1 MYFCRMISANN
12 ITLYFGGQ
20 TLFNEISFMVNKGDK
35 IGLVGKNG
43 AGKST
48 LLKVLSREQTVNS
61 GNINSPNNT
70 KIGYLKQ
77 DLDFEDGKTILEEA
91 QSAFGEV
98 NELEEQLEEC
108 NKQFNVRTDYESDSY
123 LELINQFNEAEERFR
138 LLGGHDIHSEIS
150 QVLSGLGFSQYDFS
164 RQSSEFSGGWRMRIE
179 LAKILLQK
187 PDVLLLDEPTNHLDI
202 ESIIWLERWLK
213 KYSGAIILVSH
224 DRQFLDS
231 VTNRTIEI
239 AFGTINDYKASYTK
253 YLTLRKDRIEK
264 QIQAKKNQ
272 DKYIKETKVL
282 INKFR
287 AKKNKASF
295 AQSLIKKLEKIEII
309 EVEQEDIGR
318 MNFRFP
324 PAPHSGKISLN
335 LKNIGKNYDDLIV
348 LEKVNLEVVKGDKLA
363 FVGKNGEGKS
373 TLAKIIV
380 NEINY
385 SGSLELGHQIKVGYY
400 AQNQAEFLDEN
411 KTVLETIYEAADE
424 KTSPKVRNILGSFL
438 FSNDTVEKKVG
449 VLSGGERARV
459 ALCKLLLD
467 PVNLLVM
474 DEPTNHLDI
483 TSKELLKRALV
494 EYDGSLIIVSH
505 DREFLQGLTEKVY
518 DFKERNI
525 KEYLGDINDF
535 LKEKDLEN
543 FKQLETSQ
551 LKQKQKEKK
560 GDSEH
565 KLSYQEKK
573 EKDKRVKKL
582 SNKISKL
589 EKEIDDLEKEI
600 KGIDSKLANPE
611 KFKELSQNPDFFAN
625 YEQKQLKLKETEQFW
640 EKANLELDTL
650 KQ

>member
-1 MYFCRMISANN
+1 MISVNN
-12 ITLYFGGQ
+12 ISLYFGGQ
-20 TLFNEISFMVNKGDK
+20 TLFNNISFMVNKGDK

-48 LLKVLSREQTVNS
+48 LLKALSGEQSING
-61 GNINSPNNT
+61 GNINSPNGT
-70 KIGYLKQ
+70 KLGYLKQ
-77 DLDFEDGKTILEEA
+77 DLDFVDGKTILEEA

-98 NELEEQLEEC
+98 NDLEQKLEDC
-108 NKQFNVRTDYESDSY
+108 NKQFNERTDYESNSY
-123 LELINQFNEAEERFR
+123 LELINEFNEAEERFR
-138 LLGGHDIHSEIS
+138 LLGGHDIHSEIN
-150 QVLSGLGFSQYDFS
+150 QVLSGLGFSQYDFT

-202 ESIIWLERWLK
+202 ESIVWLERWLK

-224 DRQFLDS
+224 DRFFLDS

-239 AFGTINDYKASYTK
+239 AFGEINDYKASYTK
-253 YLTLRKDRIEK
+253 YLTLREDRIEK

-272 DKYIKETKVL
+272 DKYIKETKEL

-295 AQSLIKKLEKIEII
+295 AQSLIKKLDKLVII

-324 PAPHSGKISLN
+324 PAPHSGKISLS
-335 LKNIGKNYDDLIV
+335 LKNIGKDYDDLTV
-348 LEKVNLEVVKGDKLA
+348 LEKVDLEVIKGDKLA

-380 NEINY
+380 NELEYTGNI
-385 SGSLELGHQIKVGYY
+385 ELGHQIKVGYY
-400 AQNQAEFLDEN
+400 AQNQAEFLDET
-411 KTVLETIYEAADE
+411 KTVLETIYDAADE
-424 KTSPKVRNILGSFL
+424 KTSPKVRSILGSFL

-459 ALCKLLLD
+459 ALCKLLLE

-483 TSKELLKRALV
+483 TSKELLKRALL
-494 EYDGSLIIVSH
+494 EYDGSLVVVSH

-518 DFKERNI
+518 EFKERNI

-543 FKQLETSQ
+543 FKELETSQ
-551 LKQKQKEKK
+551 AKQKQKESK
-560 GDSEH
+560 GDSDH
-565 KLSYQEKK
+565 KISYKEKK
-573 EKDKRVKKL
+573 DSEKREKKL
-582 SNKISKL
+582 NNKIRKF
-589 EKEIDDLEKEI
+589 EKEIDSLEKEI
-600 KGIDSKLANPE
+600 KEIDSDLAIPE
-611 KFKELSQNPDFFAN
+611 RFKELSEDPDFFAN

-640 EKANLELDTL
+640 EKANLELDAL
-650 KQ
+650 K

>member
-1 MYFCRMISANN
+1 MYFCIMISVNN
-12 ITLYFGGQ
+12 ISLYFGGQ
-20 TLFNEISFMVNKGDK
+20 TLFNEVSFMINKGDK

-48 LLKVLSREQTVNS
+48 LLKVLSSEQNVND

-77 DLDFEDGKTILEEA
+77 DLDFEDGKTILEDA
-91 QSAFGEV
+91 QSAFTEII
-98 NELEEQLEEC
+98 ELEKKLDDF
-108 NKQFNVRTDYESDSY
+108 NKQFNERTDYESKEY
-123 LELINQFNEAEERFR
+123 LELINQFNETEERFR
-138 LLGGHDIHSEIS
+138 FLGGNDIHSEIS

-224 DRQFLDS
+224 DRFFLDS
-231 VTNRTIEI
+231 ITNRTIEI
-239 AFGTINDYKASYTK
+239 SFGSINDYKASYTK
-253 YLTLRKDRIEK
+253 YLTLREDRIEK

-272 DKYIKETKVL
+272 DKYIKETKLL

-295 AQSLIKKLEKIEII
+295 AQTLIKKLEKLEVI

-324 PAPHSGKISLN
+324 PAPHSGKVSLN
-335 LKNIGKNYDDLIV
+335 LKDIGKNYNDLIV
-348 LEKVNLEVVKGDKLA
+348 LEKVDLEIIKGDKIA

-380 NEINY
+380 NEIDFT
-385 SGSLELGHQIKVGYY
+385 GKVELGHQVKVGYY
-400 AQNQAEFLDEN
+400 AQNQVEFLDEN
-411 KTVLETIYEAADE
+411 KTVLETIYDAANEA
-424 KTSPKVRNILGSFL
+424 TSPKVRSILGSFL
-438 FSNDTVEKKVG
+438 FSDDTVDKKIG

-459 ALCKLLLD
+459 ALCKLLLE

-483 TSKELLKRALV
+483 TSKELLKRALL

-505 DREFLQGLTEKVY
+505 DREFLQELTEKVY
-518 DFKERNI
+518 EFKKRNI
-525 KEYLGDINDF
+525 KEYLGDINEF

-551 LKQKQKEKK
+551 AKQKQKEQKK
-560 GDSEH
+560 DSDH
-565 KLSYQEKK
+565 KISYQERKELDKK
-573 EKDKRVKKL
+573 IKKL
-582 SNKISKL
+582 SNRINKL
-589 EKEIDDLEKEI
+589 EKEIDSLEKKI
-600 KGIDSKLANPE
+600 KETDENLSDPE
-611 KFKELSQNPDFFAN
+611 KFKELSQDPTFFEK
-625 YEQKQLKLKETEQFW
+625 YEKNQKKLKEMEQNW
-640 EKANLELDTL
+640 EELNLELNTL
-650 KQ
+650 RS

>member
-1 MYFCRMISANN
+1 MISANN

-494 EYDGSLIIVSH
+494 AYDGSLIIVSH

-573 EKDKRVKKL
+573 EKDKRIKKL

-600 KGIDSKLANPE
+600 KGIDSNLANPE

>member
-1 MYFCRMISANN
+1 MYFCIMISVNN
-12 ITLYFGGQ
+12 ISLYFGGQ
-20 TLFNEISFMVNKGDK
+20 TLFNEVSFMINKGDK

-48 LLKVLSREQTVNS
+48 LLKVLSSEQNVND

-77 DLDFEDGKTILEEA
+77 DLDFEDGKTILEDA
-91 QSAFGEV
+91 QSAFTEII
-98 NELEEQLEEC
+98 ELEKKLDDF
-108 NKQFNVRTDYESDSY
+108 NKQFNERTDYESKEY
-123 LELINQFNEAEERFR
+123 LELINQFNETEERFR
-138 LLGGHDIHSEIS
+138 FLGGNDIHSEIS

-224 DRQFLDS
+224 DRFFLDS
-231 VTNRTIEI
+231 ITNRTIEI
-239 AFGTINDYKASYTK
+239 SFGSINDYKSSYTK
-253 YLTLRKDRIEK
+253 YLTLREDRIEK

-295 AQSLIKKLEKIEII
+295 AQTLIKKLEKLEII

-324 PAPHSGKISLN
+324 PAPHSGKVSLN
-335 LKNIGKNYDDLIV
+335 LKDIGKNYDDLIV
-348 LEKVNLEVVKGDKLA
+348 LEKVDLEIIKGDKIA

-380 NEINY
+380 NEIDFT
-385 SGSLELGHQIKVGYY
+385 GKLELGHEVKVGYY
-400 AQNQAEFLDEN
+400 AQNQVEFLDEN
-411 KTVLETIYEAADE
+411 KTVLETIYDASNEE
-424 KTSPKVRNILGSFL
+424 TSPKVRSILGSFL
-438 FSNDTVEKKVG
+438 FSDDTVDKKIG

-459 ALCKLLLD
+459 ALCKLLLE

-483 TSKELLKRALV
+483 TSKELLKRALL

-505 DREFLQGLTEKVY
+505 DREFLQELTEKVY
-518 DFKERNI
+518 EFKKRNI
-525 KEYLGDINDF
+525 KEYLGDINEF

-551 LKQKQKEKK
+551 AKQKQKEQKK
-560 GDSEH
+560 DSDH
-565 KLSYQEKK
+565 KISYQERKELDKK
-573 EKDKRVKKL
+573 IKKL
-582 SNKISKL
+582 SNRINKL
-589 EKEIDDLEKEI
+589 EKEIDSLEKKI
-600 KGIDSKLANPE
+600 KETDENLSDPE
-611 KFKELSQNPDFFAN
+611 KFKELSQDPTFFEK
-625 YEQKQLKLKETEQFW
+625 YEKNQQKLKEMEQNW
-640 EKANLELDTL
+640 EELNLELNTL
-650 KQ
+650 K

>member
-1 MYFCRMISANN
+1 MYFCIMISVNN
-12 ITLYFGGQ
+12 ISLYFGGQ
-20 TLFNEISFMVNKGDK
+20 TLFNEVSFMINKGDK

-48 LLKVLSREQTVNS
+48 LLKVLSSEQNVNE

-77 DLDFEDGKTILEEA
+77 DLDFEDGKTILEDA
-91 QSAFGEV
+91 QSAFTEII
-98 NELEEQLEEC
+98 ELEKKLDDF
-108 NKQFNVRTDYESDSY
+108 NKQFNERTDYESKEY
-123 LELINQFNEAEERFR
+123 LELINQFNETEERFR
-138 LLGGHDIHSEIS
+138 FLGGNDIHSEIS

-224 DRQFLDS
+224 DRFFLDS
-231 VTNRTIEI
+231 ITNRTIEI
-239 AFGTINDYKASYTK
+239 SFGSINDYKASYTK
-253 YLTLRKDRIEK
+253 YLTLREDRIEK

-272 DKYIKETKVL
+272 DKYIKETKLL

-295 AQSLIKKLEKIEII
+295 AQTLIKKLEKLEVI

-324 PAPHSGKISLN
+324 PAPHSGKVSLN
-335 LKNIGKNYDDLIV
+335 LKDIGKNYNDLIV
-348 LEKVNLEVVKGDKLA
+348 LEKVDLEIIKGDKIA

-380 NEINY
+380 NEIDFT
-385 SGSLELGHQIKVGYY
+385 GKVELGHQVKVGYY
-400 AQNQAEFLDEN
+400 AQNQVEFLDEN
-411 KTVLETIYEAADE
+411 KTVLETIYDAANEA
-424 KTSPKVRNILGSFL
+424 TSPKVRSILGSFL
-438 FSNDTVEKKVG
+438 FSDDTVDKKIG

-459 ALCKLLLD
+459 ALCKLLLE

-483 TSKELLKRALV
+483 TSKELLKRALL

-505 DREFLQGLTEKVY
+505 DREFLQELTEKVY
-518 DFKERNI
+518 EFKKRNI
-525 KEYLGDINDF
+525 KEYLGDINEF

-551 LKQKQKEKK
+551 AKQKQKEQKK
-560 GDSEH
+560 DSDH
-565 KLSYQEKK
+565 KISYQERKELDKK
-573 EKDKRVKKL
+573 IKKL
-582 SNKISKL
+582 SNRINKL
-589 EKEIDDLEKEI
+589 EKEIDSLEKKI
-600 KGIDSKLANPE
+600 KETDENLSDPE
-611 KFKELSQNPDFFAN
+611 KFKELSQDPTFFEK
-625 YEQKQLKLKETEQFW
+625 YEKNQKKLKEMEQNW
-640 EKANLELDTL
+640 EELNLELNTL
-650 KQ
+650 RS